1 MKRPFLLRLLCLL
14 LVLCTIS
21 PLAACQGGGGQT
33 DTPTPG
39 DPPTD
44 DPTPGDPPV
53 DDPTPGDPPTEEPA
67 TPIGTGVT
75 GIPTGVADA
84 YAPIT
89 LGDHE
94 TGLEALD
101 LSDFDGGCRLDAS
114 AFPVLGRAVSGEEAL
129 TTGRLINHLRGD
141 SLQPMLYRLQEA
153 EGPVILE
160 GASNRIYQGN
170 GAVILSEV
178 PLVIRAGHEVTLTD
192 LTWINVGGG
201 PAICIEN
208 TVPAL
213 LQGVEAVGES
223 ALLASAGT
231 AALTLSG
238 CRLIAT
244 GDGLVLEGVESATVY
259 DTAIAAG
266 GVGIS
271 AGGND
276 IFIENCLINSPDGG
290 VAITADDSRLWYST
304 LRGTVCA
311 TGTTNLLLAQNALYG
326 RGEAIVM
333 REAYNSVA
341 LLNRAAGMTVE
352 ASKSIYLAENHLA
365 GDLVSRES
373 DYVFANGNRLAESF
387 SVVQTS
393 TTHPSGDNLTDINAR
408 AEAGA
413 NEALLPQVDRDR
425 FVGMPRKT
433 HVRER
438 AGSLRIATKYLQ
450 EETARADTVILAP
463 GAYTQ
468 GSVIK
473 LKGDRAGVTVYAYGV
488 LLEKTSYGDNAFY
501 FDGTDHLTIKGVSTG
516 HSVNSSGL
524 GVVVAKR
531 EGKYIDLMPGAGM
544 IRDWTDPNYYSFTG
558 LTQTI
563 YGYLPG
569 HPEPYADMGTQGQS
583 YDPATGLITLQVNA
597 STYAMIEKG
606 HTITCRGVGNAA
618 MQTMQSDTLTLEDVT
633 IFGAAG
639 FAITDSQSV
648 GDGLHLT
655 RVLVTPAPAFIID
668 EETYTDYREA
678 EERYGVSLGV
688 YIDEQ
693 GRTRGTPMKMSTV
706 DATHSGSC
714 KKGITATSCLFESM
728 CDDGTNQKSTHARM
742 AGWEDLGNGTVR
754 LYFKTNISAI
764 NYNMGRLNG
773 GTCVLFQEGEMIS
786 LYRTDGRRVC
796 TDTPALSD
804 AKRER
809 TQLNEFGS
817 SETVYSVL
825 MAKEAIDLSALE
837 GVDLSRSHPLVTYV
851 AVDNHSWAS
860 IDATFDNCKVQNVR
874 SRGLLVQAPNCTI
887 KHCSLVSTGMAGI
900 LVSHDVSWG
909 ESGMS
914 SRVRLLF
921 NYFENNGH
929 YDNDIKNTP
938 IRIYTMTSAH
948 DERYFL
954 HHDFEIRGNRF
965 VDRNTTYALSIS
977 GVDGVLIRDND
988 FGTRKGVENDS
999 AAPVRLE
1006 YVQSVCVEGN
1016 VFPADCQTGEQRVH
1030 ARYYKRLAGN
1040 DIEGYPEDVLLTGR
1054 VYAYAS
1060 ELPTWDASGSVTH
1073 HGPWQIGH
1081 VDRTTGQGFSPYTV
1095 YDPNNGWI
1103 SHGSTSIFGG
1113 QGKGGFWIGNS
1124 RGFAASAKSNVVIRF
1139 QAPTTGTYRV
1149 LAGSFSAPRG
1159 DGQHDGLFGI
1169 VRGNETVWPE
1179 PGGSYSSAGSYYPI
1193 STATTLQEL
1202 EEALYMVEVTLQ
1214 AGETLDFVARMKE
1227 GWSNFSILPT
1237 VVLLPEGNA

>member
-14 LVLCTIS
+14 LVLCTIA
-21 PLAACQGGGGQT
+21 PLAACQGGEGQT

-39 DPPTD
+39 DPPAGDPPTD
-44 DPTPGDPPV
+44 DPPV
-53 DDPTPGDPPTEEPA
+53 DDPTPDDEPA
-67 TPIGTGVT
+67 SPIGTGVT

-89 LGDHE
+89 LGDYE
-94 TGLEALD
+94 KGLEGLD
-101 LSDFDGGCRLDAS
+101 LAEFAGGCRLDAS
-114 AFPVLGRAVSGEEAL
+114 AFPMLGREVSGEETL
-129 TTGRLINHLRGD
+129 TPGRLINHLRGN
-141 SLQPMLYRLQEA
+141 SLQPTLYRLQETD
-153 EGPVILE
+153 GPVVLE
-160 GASNRIYQGN
+160 GASGRTYQGN
-170 GAVILSEV
+170 GAVILSNV
-178 PLVIRAGHEVTLTD
+178 PLIILGGRDVTLTD

-201 PAICIEN
+201 PAICMEN

-223 ALLASAGT
+223 ALHASAGT
-231 AALTLSG
+231 AALALSG

-266 GVGIS
+266 GVGIA

-276 IFIENCLINSPDGG
+276 IYIENCLINSPDGG

-304 LRGTVCA
+304 LRGTVRA
-311 TGTTNLLLAQNALYG
+311 TGTTNLLLAQNTLYG
-326 RGEAIVM
+326 RATSIDM

-341 LLNRAAGMTVE
+341 LLNRATGVTVAE
-352 ASKSIYLAENHLA
+352 SKSVYLAENRLA
-365 GDLVSRES
+365 GDLISREN
-373 DYVFANGNRLAESF
+373 DYLLANGNRLTEGF
-387 SVVQTS
+387 SVRQTS

-408 AEAGA
+408 AEVGA

-425 FVGMPRKT
+425 FVGMPRKS

-438 AGSLRIATKYLQ
+438 AGSQRMAASYLQ
-450 EETARADTVILAP
+450 EETALADIVILAP

-468 GSVIK
+468 GAAIK

-488 LLEKTSYGDNAFY
+488 LLEKTSYGDNALY
-501 FDGTDHLTIKGVSTG
+501 FDGTDHLTIKGLSTG
-516 HSVNSSGL
+516 HAVNSSGL

-606 HTITCRGVGNAA
+606 HTITCRGVGNSA

-773 GTCVLFQEGEMIS
+773 GNCVLFQEGEMIS

-809 TQLNEFGS
+809 TQMNEFGS

-837 GVDLSRSHPLVTYV
+837 GVDLSRSHPLVPYV

-874 SRGLLVQAPNCTI
+874 SRGLLVQAPYCTI

-914 SRVRLLF
+914 FGVRLLF

-929 YDNDIKNTP
+929 YDDDIKNTP
-938 IRIYTMTSAH
+938 IRICTMTSAH
-948 DERYFL
+948 EERYFL

-965 VDRNTTYALSIS
+965 VDRNTTYALAIS
-977 GVDGVLIRDND
+977 GVDSILIEDND
-988 FGTRKGVENDS
+988 FGTRKGVADDS

-1006 YVQSVCVEGN
+1006 YVQSVAIYDN
-1016 VFPADCQTGEQRVH
+1016 IFPAGCQTGEQRVH
-1030 ARYYKRLAGN
+1030 ARYYKWLAGN
-1040 DIEGYPEDVLLTGR
+1040 DMEGYPEDVLLTGR
-1054 VYAYAS
+1054 VYAYAN
-1060 ELPTWDASGSVTH
+1060 ELPTWDEAGSVTH

-1113 QGKGGFWIGNS
+1113 QGKGGFWIGNN

-1139 QAPTTGTYRV
+1139 TAPTAGTYRV

-1169 VRGNETVWPE
+1169 ARGSEMVWPA
-1179 PGGSYSSAGSYYPI
+1179 PGDSYSSAGSYYPI

-1214 AGETLDFVARMKE
+1214 AGETLDFVARIKE